1 MNICNWA
8 EIEPIRCPVCKNS
21 YEYPMIRPSALPL
34 ATLLLMAVLTPAQA
48 QSARV
53 LGDFRDWSSYAA
65 DDGSGTVCFAM
76 TKPKTTEPTPDGY
89 GEAYL
94 YITNRPSEDV
104 ANEFNVVAGYTFQT
118 GSMAVASVG
127 GQDFSLFT
135 QNDAAW
141 LDDAGQSANL
151 AAAIRAGSTVV
162 ITGTSAAGT
171 EIVQTYSLSGAT
183 AAQQAIGAEC

>member
-1 MNICNWA
+1 MTRITA
-8 EIEPIRCPVCKNS
+8 FS
-21 YEYPMIRPSALPL
+21 LALVAAL
-34 ATLLLMAVLTPAQA
+34 AAAMPAGA

-53 LGDFRDWSSYAA
+53 LGDFRDWSSFAA

-76 TKPKTTEPTPDGY
+76 TRPKSTEPTPDGY

-94 YITNRPSEDV
+94 YVTNRPGEDV
-104 ANEFNVVAGYTFQT
+104 VNEFNVVAGYTFQT

-127 GQDFSLFT
+127 GQDFQLFT

-141 LDDAGQSANL
+141 LDDSAQGANL

-162 ITGTSAAGT
+162 VTGTSATGT
-171 EIVQTYSLSGAT
+171 EIVQSYSLSGAT

>member
-1 MNICNWA
+1 
-8 EIEPIRCPVCKNS
+8 
-21 YEYPMIRPSALPL
+21 MIRIPALSL
-34 ATLLLMAVLTPAQA
+34 ALLSTLAAIVPAWA

-76 TKPKTTEPTPDGY
+76 TRPKTTEPTPEGY

-94 YITNRPSEDV
+94 YVTNRPGEDV
-104 ANEFNVVAGYTFQT
+104 VNEFNVVAGYTFQT

-127 GQDFSLFT
+127 GQDFALFT

-141 LDDAGQSANL
+141 LDDSTQSANL
-151 AAAIRAGSTVV
+151 AAAIRAGSTVT
-162 ITGTSAAGT
+162 ITGTTAAGM
-171 EIVQTYSLSGAT
+171 EVVQSYSLSGAT